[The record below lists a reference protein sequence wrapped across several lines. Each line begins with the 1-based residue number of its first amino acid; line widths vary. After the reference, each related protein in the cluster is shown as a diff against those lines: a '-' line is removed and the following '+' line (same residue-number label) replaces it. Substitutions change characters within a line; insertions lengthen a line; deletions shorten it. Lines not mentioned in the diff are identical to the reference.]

1 LHDGVPLPELEA
13 VWEPPA
19 RALSDVNAV
28 AAASREDEL
37 ADALVELLRRPNTRS
52 LDRWAR
58 RYDHE
63 VKGLSVVKPLVGV
76 RGDVPATATVM
87 RARHGRDEGIVLAEG
102 VHPYYGDVDAH
113 AMATAAVDEGVRRAL
128 CAGARFDRLAAL
140 DNFCW
145 PNPIVSPQNPDG
157 RHKLAQLVRCCEGLR
172 EACEVYGVPLIS
184 GKDSMKND
192 AYLDGVKISIPP
204 TLLVSVLGQ
213 TPDVRRVVG
222 LAPLRAGDDLYVL
235 GPTRDEL
242 GGSEFARARG
252 LTLDTVPRTDVIAGV
267 ARYRAFVT
275 LRDAGRVRSAHV
287 IGRGGLALALAHL
300 VLASELGLSVDLA
313 QLDAGLSTAA
323 LLYSETTGR
332 VVFTARADDRDA
344 VDAALAEHGLYRV
357 GVVRRPRRERG
368 WLRVHHDRRKLF
380 ELSSARMRS
389 SFTGT
394 KEVDDAL

>member
-1 LHDGVPLPELEA
+1 
-13 VWEPPA
+13 
-19 RALSDVNAV
+19 
-28 AAASREDEL
+28 
-37 ADALVELLRRPNTRS
+37 
-52 LDRWAR
+52 
-58 RYDHE
+58 
-63 VKGLSVVKPLVGV
+63 
-76 RGDVPATATVM
+76 
-87 RARHGRDEGIVLAEG
+87 
-102 VHPYYGDVDAH
+102 
-113 AMATAAVDEGVRRAL
+113 
-128 CAGARFDRLAAL
+128 
-140 DNFCW
+140 
-145 PNPIVSPQNPDG
+145 
-157 RHKLAQLVRCCEGLR
+157 
-172 EACEVYGVPLIS
+172 
-184 GKDSMKND
+184 KDSMKND

-313 QLDAGLSTAA
+313 QLDVGLSTAA